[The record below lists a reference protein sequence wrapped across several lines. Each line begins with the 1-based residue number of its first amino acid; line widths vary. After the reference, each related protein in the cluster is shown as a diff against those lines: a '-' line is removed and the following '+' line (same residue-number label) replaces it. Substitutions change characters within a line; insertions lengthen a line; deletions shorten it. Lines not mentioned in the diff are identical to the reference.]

1 MNNYHNRINSSKNA
15 LGLVEYQLTFDS
27 RLLEYMEQLI
37 SSVSSTYAYVS
48 EDSIEDLHVYVNYR
62 NNEDELDLP
71 DWDEFIELDN
81 DICGITNVIYEPYEQ
96 FQNLKLNSFEEI
108 FKEKKYHSL
117 WNLSNIQTIICAD
130 LLEILQSIISE
141 NISNLKR
148 QYLLINE
155 FDKKYEPFRNV
166 FAQLQN
172 PDYENKYEQLAEFS
186 FVFQSK
192 SKNNS
197 WDPSVDGLK
206 NDEIEVLKTFEEFLK
221 NLFDNELS

>member
-1 MNNYHNRINSSKNA
+1 MNNYHNRINTSRNA
-15 LGLVEYQLTFDS
+15 LGLAKYQIIFDS
-27 RLLEYMEQLI
+27 RLLDCMEQLI

-48 EDSIEDLHVYVNYR
+48 EDSIEDLHVYVDYR

-71 DWDEFIELDN
+71 DWDEFIELDK
-81 DICGITNVIYEPYEQ
+81 DICGITNLIYEPYEQ
-96 FQNLKLNSFEEI
+96 FQNLKLNSFEVI
-108 FKEKKYHSL
+108 FEEKTYLSS

-155 FDKKYEPFRNV
+155 FNKKYEPFRNV
-166 FAQLQN
+166 FSKLQN
-172 PDYENKYEQLAEFS
+172 PDYEDKYEELADFG
-186 FVFQSK
+186 FVFQSNGK
-192 SKNNS
+192 INS
-197 WDPSVDGLK
+197 WETSIYGLK
-206 NDEIEVLKTFEEFLK
+206 NYEIEVLITFEEFLY